1 MERALIKT
9 FLMFILSLTLAFP
22 AVAQQPE
29 DAMAQSNGGL
39 SGPRKQLSIIIFSG
53 LAGAVLG
60 LSTLSFYGR
69 PQEKLSNI
77 AIGAAI
83 GIIGGATFTTYKA
96 ATNPY
101 DTLGAD
107 LNPDIINKRW
117 NDREQPAVPT
127 LAYQW
132 SF

>member
-53 LAGAVLG
+53 LAGAALYVVKVAPPIIPIAAPMAILDSFSCG
-60 LSTLSFYGR
+60 L
-69 PQEKLSNI
+69 P
-77 AIGAAI
+77 
-83 GIIGGATFTTYKA
+83 
-96 ATNPY
+96 
-101 DTLGAD
+101 
-107 LNPDIINKRW
+107 
-117 NDREQPAVPT
+117 
-127 LAYQW
+127 
-132 SF
+132 

>member
-1 MERALIKT
+1 MAKPGLKIVIAL
-9 FLMFILSLTLAFP
+9 FLTLVLALP
-22 AVAQQPE
+22 SVAQQPE
-29 DAMAQSNGGL
+29 EISESANGL

-96 ATNPY
+96 ATDPY
-101 DTLGAD
+101 ETLGAGLEKNQD
-107 LNPDIINKRW
+107 WRFAQL
-117 NDREQPAVPT
+117 EQRPAPT
-127 LAYQW
+127 VTLQW
-132 SF
+132 TF